1 MNRTEID
8 PELRYAIRVNG
19 KVRMGYVIGF
29 TWSVKGEYLEGRATR
44 SGAML
49 VLTQIPGVKRPASDE
64 QARKYTETRYRALLA
79 YEPMYGNDPM
89 LDALMLPE
97 YGWTV
102 QTVPNADVLMSA
114 LDWGLELD
122 RIELEAVDR
131 RKQYR
136 KLRTLLRKQVTRR
149 DAATSLAQPL
159 PPLENVE
166 KITPK
171 VAAKKA
177 KTAQAQQAETIAEA
191 KAAIEAGQVMNYQR
205 AVRTAEAFLVEHY
218 SAPASDATLS
228 AHQLVLDVSSIVI
241 DEPRLLKTRQQTI
254 EVSAT
259 KKALED
265 RWRTGSD
272 GNGYD
277 WLGHEDVT
285 AEHIIDVLVG
295 TMIDRGWR
303 PTA

>member
-1 MNRTEID
+1 MNRTD
-8 PELRYAIRVNG
+8 VDQNTPYAIRVNG
-19 KVRMGYVIGF
+19 VVTEGYVLGF

-49 VLTQIPGVKRPASDE
+49 TLTRVPGSPNSTSVTT
-64 QARKYTETRYRALLA
+64 AREYTETRYRAMLA
-79 YEPMYGNDPM
+79 YSPLFGSDET
-89 LDALMLPE
+89 LDKAMLPAD
-97 YGWTV
+97 GWTAT
-102 QTVPNADVLMSA
+102 TVPNADVLMSWDDYSVF
-114 LDWGLELD
+114 LDNL
-122 RIELEAVDR
+122 ELEAVDR

-136 KLRTLLRKQVTRR
+136 KLRTLLRKQVVRR
-149 DAATSLAQPL
+149 DAATSLSQPL
-159 PPLENVE
+159 PALVGIE

-171 VAAKKA
+171 AVAKKA
-177 KTAQAQQAETIAEA
+177 KLAQVQHAENIAEA
-191 KAAIEAGQVMNYQR
+191 KRAIEEGAVMNYQR
-205 AVRTAEAFLVEHY
+205 AVRTAEAYLIEHFN
-218 SAPASDATLS
+218 AEGEDATMS

-241 DEPRLLKTRQQTI
+241 DEPRLLKARQQTI

-277 WLGHEDVT
+277 WLGHEDV
-285 AEHIIDVLVG
+285 APEHVIDVLVG